1 MRALLLASA
10 LALSTNLFAQAL
22 QVQDSSQVATAL
34 QVQRLAPQL
43 VAFAGGDANFQN
55 LVNGLATGAPVT
67 LVSGTE
73 SVTFTPST
81 TMTPS
86 DIAQTLEKLRQQLI
100 GRGIATPT
108 AQQLAT
114 ALAGGTLPTAAGPTQ
129 VNGAVSVNGAVTTQQ
144 SPAVSIQ
151 QRMGAA
157 ATGSAASGG
166 SIRSNVSDSPFPRGI
181 SDTPQAATPGVTT
194 GASVGPSTAAMPG
207 AATTTT
213 TTPAGAGNT
222 PTQAAI
228 RVR

>member
-1 MRALLLASA
+1 MRALFLSIA
-10 LALSTNLFAQAL
+10 LALSTNVLAQTL
-22 QVQDSSQVATAL
+22 QVQDTSQVSTAL

-43 VAFAGGDANFQN
+43 IAFAGGDANFQN

-67 LVSGTE
+67 LVNGAET
-73 SVTFTPST
+73 VTFTPSG
-81 TMTPS
+81 TMTAT

-108 AQQLAT
+108 GQQLAT
-114 ALAGGTLPTAAGPTQ
+114 ALAGGQLPTAVGPAQ
-129 VNGAVSVNGAVTTQQ
+129 VNGVVTMQQ

-157 ATGSAASGG
+157 AAGSAASGG

-194 GASVGPSTAAMPG
+194 GASTSASSAAMPG
-207 AATTTT
+207 GTTTT
-213 TTPAGAGNT
+213 TVNT
-222 PTQAAI
+222 PGQAAI

>member
-1 MRALLLASA
+1 MRALLLSVA
-10 LALSTNLFAQAL
+10 LALSTSVLAQTL
-22 QVQDSSQVATAL
+22 QVQDSSQLSTAL

-43 VAFAGGDANFQN
+43 VAFAGGDLNFQN

-67 LVSGTE
+67 LVSGTDA
-73 SVTFTPST
+73 VTFTPSG
-81 TMTPS
+81 TMGAL

-129 VNGAVSVNGAVTTQQ
+129 VNAVVSVNGGVTMQQ

-157 ATGSAASGG
+157 ATGTAASGG

-181 SDTPQAATPGVTT
+181 SDTPPATTPGVTT
-194 GASVGPSTAAMPG
+194 GASTAAMPG
-207 AATTTT
+207 ATTVT
-213 TTPAGAGNT
+213 TTPAGVANTAG
-222 PTQAAI
+222 QAAI